1 VEVAE
6 VALENA
12 EHGEIRDL
20 AEDIVRTQKAE
31 IRELRS
37 IKEEGYG
44 TSEFPQGTD
53 ASQMEAMGM
62 TDPEELAA
70 RRPFDRAFIDAM
82 IPHHE
87 SAIEMAGVALDE
99 SENAEIRRIAGA
111 IVQAQESE
119 IAEMQR
125 WREAW
130 YPEED

>member
-1 VEVAE
+1 
-6 VALENA
+6 
-12 EHGEIRDL
+12 
-20 AEDIVRTQKAE
+20 
-31 IRELRS
+31 
-37 IKEEGYG
+37 
-44 TSEFPQGTD
+44 
-53 ASQMEAMGM
+53 
-62 TDPEELAA
+62 
-70 RRPFDRAFIDAM
+70 M

-125 WREAW
+125 GREAW

>member
-1 VEVAE
+1 
-6 VALENA
+6 
-12 EHGEIRDL
+12 
-20 AEDIVRTQKAE
+20 
-31 IRELRS
+31 
-37 IKEEGYG
+37 
-44 TSEFPQGTD
+44 
-53 ASQMEAMGM
+53 MGM

-125 WREAW
+125 GREA
-130 YPEED
+130 